1 MFQKR
6 FCRKGTSETLFS
18 GLLKNSIALGFVMQ
32 KKIDLLTPQ
41 RCCLMIVDQQER
53 LMAAIYEAESVV
65 RNTCL
70 LIHCAKTLKIPIL
83 ATTQYKKGLGPYVPE
98 LEELMADVPCIDK
111 IEFNGFANPAVS
123 KMMNTLPKPVDTIL
137 LAGAEA
143 HICIFQTAIGA
154 LKAGYQPWVVAD
166 AVSSREE
173 KNASLAINRMQAL
186 GMTVGPT
193 EMAIYELLHKAGSPS
208 FKAMLPYLK

>member
-1 MFQKR
+1 M
-6 FCRKGTSETLFS
+6 
-18 GLLKNSIALGFVMQ
+18 V
-32 KKIDLLTPQ
+32 
-41 RCCLMIVDQQER
+41 VDQQER
-53 LMAAIYEAESVV
+53 LMAAIYKAENVV

-70 LIHCAKTLKIPIL
+70 LVHCAKKLEIPIL

-98 LEELMADVPCIDK
+98 LQELMADVPCIDK

-123 KMMNTLPKPVDTIL
+123 KMINSLPKSVDTIL

-143 HICIFQTAIGA
+143 HICIFQTAMGA
-154 LKAGYQPWVVAD
+154 LDAGYQPWVVAD

-173 KNASLAINRMQAL
+173 INTKLAINRMQAL
-186 GMTVGPT
+186 GMTVGPA

-208 FKAMLPYLK
+208 FKAMLPHLK